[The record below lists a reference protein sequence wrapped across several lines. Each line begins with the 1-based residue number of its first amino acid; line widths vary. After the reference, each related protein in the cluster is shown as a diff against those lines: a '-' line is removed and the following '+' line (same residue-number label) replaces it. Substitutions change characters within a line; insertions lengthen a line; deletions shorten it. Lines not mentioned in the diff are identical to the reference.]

1 MKSKKKISDDRKDK
15 LSDNLDGI
23 NTNVNNLKKN
33 KKDIKKEPVTKIIVN
48 SKSMTK
54 KEALE
59 KANKKL
65 GKILDK
71 TKNKIEDIETKQ
83 LEDLN
88 DDMTIKELLELEK
101 KGIRVIFPNLKYAKP
116 KYSNVSELI
125 KYVESDKPQE
135 GGVKIIIMN
144 FNDQLK

>member
-1 MKSKKKISDDRKDK
+1 MKSKKKISDDGKDK

-23 NTNVNNLKKN
+23 NTNVDKLKKN
-33 KKDIKKEPVTKIIVN
+33 KKDNKKEPVTKIVIN

-65 GKILDK
+65 GKILNK
-71 TKNKIEDIETKQ
+71 TENKIEDIETKQ
-83 LEDLN
+83 LEDLD

-144 FNDQLK
+144 FND

>member
-15 LSDNLDGI
+15 LSDNLDELSA
-23 NTNVNNLKKN
+23 NVNNLKKN
-33 KKDIKKEPVTKIIVN
+33 KKDNKKEPVTKIIVN

-54 KEALE
+54 KEALK
-59 KANKKL
+59 KANEKL

-83 LEDLN
+83 LEDLD

-135 GGVKIIIMN
+135 GGIKIIIMN
-144 FNDQLK
+144 FND

>member
-83 LEDLN
+83 LKDLD

-144 FNDQLK
+144 FND